1 MSNFIEKAPN
11 VGIENPVHFLPGDS
25 HPERIQRIVRASPRS
40 EPIREPKKILFVN
53 LIEDCHHCV
62 LDDLV
67 LQRSDPQRTLSS
79 IRLGNVGSL
88 RRLRSIRALPI
99 STWSVNPKAT
109 VCWRLRIPLA
119 GVAPLVHVALLFC
132 SL

>member
-11 VGIENPVHFLPGDS
+11 VSIENPVHFLPGDS

-53 LIEDCHHCV
+53 LIEDRHHCM

-88 RRLRSIRALPI
+88 LAALRLHAHDSGPGWLAKPYLYDSFIRNFTPVYPGALQNSPF
-99 STWSVNPKAT
+99 S
-109 VCWRLRIPLA
+109 
-119 GVAPLVHVALLFC
+119 G
-132 SL
+132 